1 MKRQQ
6 VTSLCGLVSALLWSS
21 NAYASEGLNFIGYG
35 PTSVAMGGTGAAGD
49 IGAAGMMINPT
60 TLVLMQEG
68 LNGHIGLDM
77 LAADIEIRNLATG
90 EVDKVQ
96 SRGKNNGPYF
106 APELA
111 LVYRRGDLALGVGVF
126 ASAGVG
132 TQYRSDGFLAR
143 LVTNNVDTGLRNF
156 SRLTTARIPISA
168 AYRVTDRLSVGGSLD
183 VMWSSMNLGL
193 LLDTS
198 QLGALAAQQRLSG
211 ALVPG
216 LLQIPA
222 LSGGY
227 LTFDN
232 DSAIGGAAEGWG
244 VGGKL
249 GATYQISPRTR
260 LGAVYSFKSSVSD
273 LTGKGQLIAVSAV
286 AGNIPLRGEVR
297 LRDFQEPAKVRVGVH
312 HEFSDKLSVA
322 VDYQRTFW
330 SSVIENINVVFED
343 EASGGAANLSF
354 PTNYRDTDV
363 VGVGAQYRLSPQF
376 ALRAG
381 FHYSEAPARGSG
393 VLAVVPSTPTT
404 HLTGGGS
411 WSFGNGNAIDFAVGY
426 AFPETEI
433 NGGPPNTSVP
443 IAAKHSQ
450 INALLA
456 FSKAF

>member
-1 MKRQQ
+1 MKRHH
-6 VTSLCGLVSALLWSS
+6 VTSLSGLVAALLWSS
-21 NAYASEGLNFIGYG
+21 NAYASDALNFIGYG

-60 TLVLMQEG
+60 TLVLMDEG
-68 LNGHIGLDM
+68 FTGHIGLDV

-90 EVDKVQ
+90 EIDNSQ
-96 SRGKNNGPYF
+96 SRGKNNGPYLS
-106 APELA
+106 PELG

-132 TQYRSDGFLAR
+132 AQYRSDGFLSR
-143 LVTNNVDTGLRNF
+143 LVTNNIDTGFRNF
-156 SRLTTARIPISA
+156 SRLTIARIPISV

-198 QLGALAAQQRLSG
+198 QLGALAAQQRLTG
-211 ALVPG
+211 ELVPG

-260 LGAVYSFKSSVSD
+260 LGAVYSFKTSVDD
-273 LTGKGQLIAVSAV
+273 LTGQGQLTAVSAV

-297 LRDFQEPAKVRVGVH
+297 LRDFQEPARIRVGVH

-322 VDYQRTFW
+322 VDYQRMFW
-330 SSVIENINVVFED
+330 SSVIESINVVFED
-343 EASGGAANLSF
+343 EASGGEANLSF

-381 FHYSEAPARGSG
+381 FHYAEAPARGSG
-393 VLAVVPSTPTT
+393 ILAVVPSTPTT
-404 HLTGGGS
+404 HITGGGS
-411 WSFGNGNAIDFAVGY
+411 WSLGNGDAVDFAVGY

-450 INALLA
+450 INASLA